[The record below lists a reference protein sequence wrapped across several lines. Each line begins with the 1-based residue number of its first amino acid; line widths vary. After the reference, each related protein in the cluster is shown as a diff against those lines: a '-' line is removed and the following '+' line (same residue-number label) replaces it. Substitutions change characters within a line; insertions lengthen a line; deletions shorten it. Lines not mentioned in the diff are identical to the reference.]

1 MSEAN
6 VEIIKRGFDAYLRGD
21 VASATAIYADD
32 VVFNPAEEAPI
43 HGREAV
49 LSYLR
54 RWEDPWDEYELQ
66 AEEFIGAGD
75 CVVVTIHV
83 RARGAASGIEVDAR
97 STRSTRCATA
107 SWFAWTSSSFATK
120 PSMPPGCRSSE
131 WEMRLRQTRSIDHD
145 AVAVSRRDQAISENV
160 THG

>member
-32 VVFNPAEEAPI
+32 IVFNPAEEAPI

-49 LSYLR
+49 LSYLQ

-66 AEEFIGAGD
+66 TEEFIDAGD
-75 CVVVTIHV
+75 RVVVTIHV

-97 STRSTRCATA
+97 SHQVYTLRDGKLVRMDEFLVRDEALGA
-107 SWFAWTSSSFATK
+107 A
-120 PSMPPGCRSSE
+120 GLSE
-131 WEMRLRQTRSIDHD
+131 
-145 AVAVSRRDQAISENV
+145 
-160 THG
+160 

>member
-32 VVFNPAEEAPI
+32 IVFNPAEEAPI

-97 STRSTRCATA
+97 SHQVYTLRDGKLVRMDEFLDRDEALDA
-107 SWFAWTSSSFATK
+107 A
-120 PSMPPGCRSSE
+120 GLSE
-131 WEMRLRQTRSIDHD
+131 
-145 AVAVSRRDQAISENV
+145 
-160 THG
+160 

>member
-21 VASATAIYADD
+21 VASATAIHADD
-32 VVFNPAEEAPI
+32 IVFNPAEEAPI

-49 LSYLR
+49 LSYLQ

-66 AEEFIGAGD
+66 TEEFIDAGD

-83 RARGAASGIEVDAR
+83 RARGTASGIEVDAR
-97 STRSTRCATA
+97 SHQVYTLRDGKLVRMDEFLVRDEALDA
-107 SWFAWTSSSFATK
+107 A
-120 PSMPPGCRSSE
+120 GLSE
-131 WEMRLRQTRSIDHD
+131 
-145 AVAVSRRDQAISENV
+145 
-160 THG
+160 

>member
-32 VVFNPAEEAPI
+32 IVFNPAEEAPI

-49 LSYLR
+49 LSYLQH
-54 RWEDPWDEYELQ
+54 WEDPWDEYELQ
-66 AEEFIGAGD
+66 TEEFIDAGD

-83 RARGAASGIEVDAR
+83 RARGAAVDAR
-97 STRSTRCATA
+97 SRSTRCATA

-120 PSMPPGCRSSE
+120 PSVPPGCRSSDPDHSTT
-131 WEMRLRQTRSIDHD
+131 TR
-145 AVAVSRRDQAISENV
+145 
-160 THG
+160 